1 MADNQLYQERLLRVN
16 KAIRCEA
23 VDRVPLIFQG
33 TALAPRQM
41 GLTMAEYVYNPL
53 RGIDS
58 HLDYMDR
65 LGVDGCNTPPWYRP
79 DVGLSVVWLS
89 HLKMPGRELP
99 DDALWQ
105 VEEKEVMSVDD
116 YDTIINRGV
125 GPFLEQ
131 YLPKVVDMREFL
143 DGQAQTEKTNAIM
156 FQRVKERQY
165 PIVTGAMSTIPFE
178 SLCGGRSMTSFFID
192 LFRIPQKV
200 KAAMD
205 AMMPMYIGMALEGV
219 AKSGIRST
227 WIGGWRTASA
237 LLPPK
242 FWNEFVFPYFQTFAQ
257 AMSEKDI
264 VCIFHLDH
272 NWTRDLGRFRELP
285 EKKCILNLDGMTDI
299 RKAREI
305 LGDHMAIMG
314 DVPSPLLTTGEP
326 DAVYKYVRDLI
337 RDTGAKGLLLCAG
350 CDAPINARHENILAM
365 YEAGREYG
373 R

>member
-1 MADNQLYQERLLRVN
+1 MAADQLYEDRLSRIN

-41 GLTMAEYVYNPL
+41 GLTMAEFVYDPL
-53 RGIDS
+53 RGIEA
-58 HLDYMDR
+58 HIDYMDK

-79 DVGLSVVWLS
+79 DVGLSVTWLS

-105 VEEKEVMSVDD
+105 VDEKEVMKVED
-116 YDTIINRGV
+116 YDTIINKGV
-125 GPFLEQ
+125 GAFLEQ

-143 DGQAQTEKTNAIM
+143 EGQAETAKINPVM
-156 FQRVKERQY
+156 YQRVKGRQY

-192 LFRIPQKV
+192 LYRIPEKV

-205 AMMPMYIGMALEGV
+205 AMMPMYIGMALEGI

-227 WIGGWRTASA
+227 WIGGWRSASA

-242 FWNEFVFPYFQTFAQ
+242 LWNEFVFPYFQTITA
-257 AMSEKDI
+257 AMAAKDVI
-264 VCIFHLDH
+264 SILHLDH
-272 NWTRDLGRFRELP
+272 NWTRDLGRLRELP
-285 EKKCILNLDGMTDI
+285 AKKCVLNADGMTDM
-299 RKAREI
+299 RKAREV
-305 LGDHMAIMG
+305 LADHMAIMG
-314 DVPSPLLTTGEP
+314 DVPSVLLAAGEP
-326 DAVYKYVRDLI
+326 DDVYKYVRDLI
-337 RDTGAKGLLLCAG
+337 ADIGTKGLLLCAG
-350 CDAPINARHENILAM
+350 CDAPINAKHENMMAM

-373 R
+373 K